1 MPTHAYCTAVKRA
14 HVKCKHAESRMD
26 PQEVIA
32 CFVYGLSLQIY
43 ELYIKDFNI
52 DPASKPGTLGAVM
65 AHALAYLQSAIEVNP
80 SLSKVL
86 DHSGKAFVAY
96 STEESSQDGS
106 EALPPNV
113 SSAVVSPSSPPL
125 SPLIL
130 SSDAS

>member
-1 MPTHAYCTAVKRA
+1 
-14 HVKCKHAESRMD
+14 MD